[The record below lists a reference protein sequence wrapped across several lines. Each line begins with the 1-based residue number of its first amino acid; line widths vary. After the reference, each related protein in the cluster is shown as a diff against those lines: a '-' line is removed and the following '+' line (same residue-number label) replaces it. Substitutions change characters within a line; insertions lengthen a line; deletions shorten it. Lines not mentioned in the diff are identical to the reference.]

1 MEKRHR
7 SDKEVCMC
15 ECNFVY
21 LRDRNIFKLLG
32 LRLIFNQLSYSNSE
46 NNKENDMF
54 KFLIMLFYLL
64 RYIIKTFKP
73 FLLSD
78 GFPTPMQRPHWL
90 PTQDHHS
97 TLSRPRSSEVFHTS
111 NGSIPNGRTLN
122 GLVTRTPGGLY
133 EDLEFPPTPRTLSR
147 KKNIVWM
154 RPHVSMQR

>member
-1 MEKRHR
+1 
-7 SDKEVCMC
+7 
-15 ECNFVY
+15 
-21 LRDRNIFKLLG
+21 
-32 LRLIFNQLSYSNSE
+32 
-46 NNKENDMF
+46 
-54 KFLIMLFYLL
+54 
-64 RYIIKTFKP
+64 
-73 FLLSD
+73 
-78 GFPTPMQRPHWL
+78 MQRHHWV

-154 RPHVSMQR
+154 RPHVSIRQNSIVEFYCRDQKKQ